1 MAANR
6 SAQENA
12 LIYTLTNCDIHQD
25 KPKGGPGRTHPGVRT
40 KDGGRSLEAI
50 RRRRVRGTAIPA
62 SRAPHWTQRPTGSGT
77 MPLVCFPR
85 GAQCLQGH
93 GQNQQARTKEKRMQR
108 PQKVLKA
115 IVNRGTRPTGRGRKQ
130 TVSNSTYYTACLLQ
144 KLA

>member
-1 MAANR
+1 MVANR

-12 LIYTLTNCDIHQD
+12 LIYTLTNCDTQQD

-40 KDGGRSLEAI
+40 KDGGRSLGAM
-50 RRRRVRGTAIPA
+50 RRRRVRGAAIPA

-108 PQKVLKA
+108 PQEVLKA

-130 TVSNSTYYTACLLQ
+130 TVSNST
-144 KLA
+144 